1 MTFTFS
7 MRGAIKTLAVV
18 LSLAMPLTI
27 AISAADARPGGKGGS
42 MGSRGSKTFAPTP
55 GTATAPNAAQPMN
68 RTMQQPGAPGM
79 AGPAAAGAAAKGGFF
94 NRPGMGMLGGLAAGF
109 LGAGLLG
116 MLFGGGFLSG
126 LGSMMSIIG
135 LLVQVVLIVVVV
147 RLAMK
152 WWQRRNQGQNQTASA
167 YAGPSGAQQQQYN
180 APEANQASQTNHAY
194 GAQPQD
200 APQAQPRSALGGF
213 GFGGSRQDE
222 RPVEIQPKDYED
234 FERILGE
241 VQAAWSNE
249 DTDAL
254 GKLATPEMT
263 SYFAKDLAEN
273 KAANDINKVSDV
285 KLLQG
290 DLAEAW
296 REGNDEYASVAMRFS
311 LIDKTLERGTN
322 RLVAGSETPTEA
334 TEVWT
339 FIRTNGGNWEV
350 SAIQQA

>member
-1 MTFTFS
+1 
-7 MRGAIKTLAVV
+7 
-18 LSLAMPLTI
+18 
-27 AISAADARPGGKGGS
+27 
-42 MGSRGSKTFAPTP
+42 
-55 GTATAPNAAQPMN
+55 MN

-116 MLFGGGFLSG
+116 MLFGGGLLSG
-126 LGSMMSIIG
+126 LGSFASIIG
-135 LLVQVVLIVVVV
+135 LLLQVGLVVIVV

-152 WWQRRNQGQNQTASA
+152 WWQRRNQGQTASA
-167 YAGPSGAQQQQYN
+167 YAGPSGSQQQYN
-180 APEANQASQTNHAY
+180 APEANQAAAQTNHAY
-194 GAQPQD
+194 GAQQQD
-200 APQAQPRSALGGF
+200 APQAAPRSALGGF

-234 FERILGE
+234 FERLLTE
-241 VQAAWSNE
+241 VQAAWSKE
-249 DTDAL
+249 DVDAL

-273 KAANDINKVSDV
+273 KAANDINTVSDV